1 MTHRNRKAP
10 ETGNRRGGA
19 PERKSTATGREVRSY
34 ALSIK
39 ATGDDG
45 SIEGYGS
52 VFGVKDAYDDIIAAG
67 AFKGSLAEHKAAG
80 TMPAMLWQHE
90 PDEPIGIWTEMVED
104 AKGLLIKGQ
113 LALDTVRGKEAHALL
128 KMGALN
134 GLSIGFVSKEWSYD
148 RETDVRTLTKID
160 LWEVSLVTFPA
171 NGKAR
176 VTNVKAVSEDSVAR
190 AIKHLNAAILLHEAH
205 MDGSEPTSEESQMR
219 MMKMMKDALS
229 ALQKAKGADDDDMED
244 MGKSMSTPKN
254 AERILRDAGF
264 SKQDATAFV
273 SRVMRM
279 GEQRSESADAQA
291 QAIRAAKRLLE
302 SLQS

>member
-1 MTHRNRKAP
+1 MARQL
-10 ETGNRRGGA
+10 
-19 PERKSTATGREVRSY
+19 ERKDAVGGREVRSF

-39 ATGDDG
+39 AAEDG
-45 SIEGYGS
+45 TVEGYGS
-52 VFGVKDAYDDIIAAG
+52 VFGVRDSYDDVIAKG
-67 AFKGSLAEHKAAG
+67 AFSGSIAEHKAAG
-80 TMPAMLWQHE
+80 TMPAMLWQHDAE
-90 PDEPIGIWTEMVED
+90 KPIGVWTEMSED
-104 AKGLLIKGQ
+104 ANGLRVKGR
-113 LALDTVRGKEAHALL
+113 LALDTTLGKEAHALL

-134 GLSIGFVSKEWSYD
+134 GLSIGFMSKQWAYD
-148 RETDVRTLTKID
+148 RETEVRTLTEID

-171 NGKAR
+171 NEKAR

-190 AIKHLNAAILLHEAH
+190 AIKHLTAAIKLHEAH

-244 MGKSMSTPKN
+244 MEDMGKSMSTPKN

-264 SKQDATAFV
+264 SRSDATAFV

-279 GEQRSESADAQA
+279 GEVRSDSANSTAVA
-291 QAIRAAKRLLE
+291 MKAADRLLR
-302 SLQS
+302 SLTS